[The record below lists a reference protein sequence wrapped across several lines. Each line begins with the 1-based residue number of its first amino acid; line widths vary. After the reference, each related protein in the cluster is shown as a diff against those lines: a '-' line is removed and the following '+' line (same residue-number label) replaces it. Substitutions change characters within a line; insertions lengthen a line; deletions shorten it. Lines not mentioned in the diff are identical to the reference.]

1 MFAQCLSVTTGSLH
15 LFKVLIDSGAP
26 VDVRNTTPNMSTAF
40 LYRIDPCQV
49 RNNAGLT
56 ALDLTDNA
64 EIRAVLIDAYSR
76 QRSSGQLKFSTSSSF
91 KTPKQIT
98 LDIRALAQANTR
110 TARPLPRLNVAPQT
124 PSNQRNCNPV

>member
-1 MFAQCLSVTTGSLH
+1 
-15 LFKVLIDSGAP
+15 
-26 VDVRNTTPNMSTAF
+26 
-40 LYRIDPCQV
+40 V

-56 ALDLTDNA
+56 ALDLADNA

-76 QRSSGQLKFSTSSSF
+76 QRCSGQLKFSTSSSF

-98 LDIRALAQANTR
+98 LDIRALAQANTC
-110 TARPLPRLNVAPQT
+110 TARPLPRLNFAPQT